1 MNLQKVIMNNFI
13 NVAGKKTMTE
23 YSVLTGIER
32 TRFFRL
38 FHGVEM
44 KVNELETLQ
53 KVTNQILG
61 EEEIPFLGAQERQDL
76 NNLVEKT
83 VFKDLSIEAERR
95 KRLRTYLKSIA

>member
-13 NVAGKKTMTE
+13 KVAGKRTMTE

-44 KVNELETLQ
+44 KVTELENLQ
-53 KVTNQILG
+53 RVTNKILG
-61 EEEIPFLGAQERQDL
+61 EEDTPFPIAQKGESL
-76 NNLVEKT
+76 NTILEKT
-83 VFKDLSIEAERR
+83 IFKDLSIEAERR